1 MQNVPVAHFE
11 WRIAVL
17 STAAIGALSA
27 SGGRT
32 GELNSFE
39 LLKNSNLS
47 PFRLTIYKK
56 WYKTYKITK
65 TKELLINNFTM

>member
-1 MQNVPVAHFE
+1 MASIKF
-11 WRIAVL
+11 RTITKD
-17 STAAIGALSA
+17 SSGYALRMTNLKIRFF
-27 SGGRT
+27 GLRPQI
-32 GELNSFE
+32 NSFE

-65 TKELLINNFTM
+65 TKELFINNYTV